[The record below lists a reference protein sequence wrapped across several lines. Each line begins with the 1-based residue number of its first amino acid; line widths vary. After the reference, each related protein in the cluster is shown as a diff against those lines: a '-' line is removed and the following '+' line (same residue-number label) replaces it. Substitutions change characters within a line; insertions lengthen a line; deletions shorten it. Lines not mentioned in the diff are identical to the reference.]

1 MGMVMEKVTA
11 AQRNAV
17 IEEAIFKVS
26 TMLSTTRK
34 GVKAGTG
41 REQTLIDV
49 EIELMKMK
57 TPTK

>member
-1 MGMVMEKVTA
+1 MVMEKITA

-17 IEEAIFKVS
+17 IEESVFTVS
-26 TMLSTTRK
+26 TMLSDTRK

-41 REQTLIDV
+41 RVQTLIDV

-57 TPTK
+57 TPVG